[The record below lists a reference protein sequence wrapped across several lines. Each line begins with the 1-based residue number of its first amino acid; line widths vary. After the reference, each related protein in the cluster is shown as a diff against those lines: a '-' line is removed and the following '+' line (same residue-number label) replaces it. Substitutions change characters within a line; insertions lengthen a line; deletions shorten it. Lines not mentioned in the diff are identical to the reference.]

1 MYTPFEGGVYCNVL
15 LFKRS
20 NRSLIVKIQRF
31 AQVALRFIGLD
42 GAGTREGQHRQRERA
57 GVRAVRY

>member
-1 MYTPFEGGVYCNVL
+1 MNESKIIL
-15 LFKRS
+15 L
-20 NRSLIVKIQRF
+20 QCF
-31 AQVALRFIGLD
+31 AQAALRFIGLD